1 MSAGGELETKE
12 DLIMNVKEWIK
23 MDNEIS
29 AFQNEIKD
37 RKNKKKQLTDR
48 LVNVMKK
55 NEIDCVDIKG
65 GALIYKKTKTKK
77 PINAKT
83 LMTVLKDYYKNTNP
97 QIAEELTKHILENR
111 EESVK
116 ETIKRKMDK

>member
-55 NEIDCVDIKG
+55 NEIDYGRRD
-65 GALIYKKTKTKK
+65 KKSTH
-77 PINAKT
+77 
-83 LMTVLKDYYKNTNP
+83 L
-97 QIAEELTKHILENR
+97 
-111 EESVK
+111 S
-116 ETIKRKMDK
+116 

>member
-1 MSAGGELETKE
+1 MSNEGQLETKE
-12 DLIMNVKEWIK
+12 ELIANVKEWIK
-23 MDNEIS
+23 MDTEIIH
-29 AFQNEIKD
+29 FQNEIKD

-65 GALIYKKTKTKK
+65 GALIYKKTVTKK
-77 PINAKT
+77 PINAKS
-83 LMTVLKDYYKNTNP
+83 LMIVLKDYYKNVNP

-111 EESVK
+111 EETVK

>member
-1 MSAGGELETKE
+1 MSAGGQLETKE

-65 GALIYKKTKTKK
+65 GALIYKKTTTKK

>member
-1 MSAGGELETKE
+1 MSSGGQLETKE
-12 DLIMNVKEWIK
+12 DLILNVKEWIK
-23 MDNEIS
+23 MDNEIVG
-29 AFQNEIKD
+29 FQNEIKD

-65 GALIYKKTKTKK
+65 GALIYKKTTTKK

-83 LMTVLKDYYKNTNP
+83 LMVVLKDYYKNTNP